1 MDEATSHLDLGREKT
16 VNEGIRSQVR
26 AVRAR
31 VRLSLMQ
38 PTTHPHGGAMS
49 QELVYERG
57 IEDAKQF
64 ARIMYFAHGAT
75 FFFSLGLLNVLVL
88 IVNYIR
94 RPDTAGT
101 IVYSHHTWMI
111 RSFWWY
117 VVWMAV
123 AIVLAIT
130 IIGIPLAW
138 LVGAGAWVWMA
149 YRIIRGFLDL
159 NNNKAMPV

>member
-1 MDEATSHLDLGREKT
+1 MPAPLFRGYNPGRAPSERAF
-16 VNEGIRSQVR
+16 GYRRSDVINSSSKENGM
-26 AVRAR
+26 A
-31 VRLSLMQ
+31 
-38 PTTHPHGGAMS
+38 

-64 ARIMYFAHGAT
+64 ARILYIAHAAT
-75 FFFSLGLLNVLVL
+75 FFFSLGLFNVLVL

-94 RPDTAGT
+94 RPETVGT
-101 IVYSHHTWMI
+101 MVYSHHTWMI

-117 VVWMAV
+117 VVWMVV
-123 AIVLAIT
+123 AT
-130 IIGIPLAW
+130 ILVFTFIGIPLAW
-138 LVGAGAWVWMA
+138 VVGVVAWVWMA

>member
-1 MDEATSHLDLGREKT
+1 MA
-16 VNEGIRSQVR
+16 
-26 AVRAR
+26 
-31 VRLSLMQ
+31 
-38 PTTHPHGGAMS
+38 

-64 ARIMYFAHGAT
+64 ARVLYVAHALT
-75 FFFSLGLLNVLVL
+75 FFFSLGTLSILVL

-101 IVYSHHTWMI
+101 MVYTHHTWMI
-111 RSFWWY
+111 RSFWIY
-117 VVWMAV
+117 VVAMAV
-123 AIVLAIT
+123 ALFLAIT

-138 LVGAGAWVWMA
+138 LVGVAAWVWMA

-159 NNNKAMPV
+159 NNNRAMPV

>member
-1 MDEATSHLDLGREKT
+1 
-16 VNEGIRSQVR
+16 
-26 AVRAR
+26 
-31 VRLSLMQ
+31 
-38 PTTHPHGGAMS
+38 MS

-57 IEDAKQF
+57 AEDAKQF
-64 ARIMYFAHGAT
+64 ARILYLAHAAT
-75 FFFSLGLLNVLVL
+75 FFFSLGLLNIIVL
-88 IVNYIR
+88 IVNYVR

-117 VVWMAV
+117 VAAMIA
-123 AIVLAIT
+123 AFVLAIT

-138 LVGAGAWVWMA
+138 LVGAGAWLWMA

-159 NNNKAMPV
+159 NNNRPMPM

>member
-1 MDEATSHLDLGREKT
+1 MPAALFLGCSPARAPPERA
-16 VNEGIRSQVR
+16 IRYRRSDAINSSSKEQ
-26 AVRAR
+26 
-31 VRLSLMQ
+31 
-38 PTTHPHGGAMS
+38 AMS

-57 IEDAKQF
+57 LEDAKQF
-64 ARIMYFAHGAT
+64 ARIMYIAHAAT
-75 FFFSLGLLNVLVL
+75 FFFSLGMLSVLVL

-94 RPDTAGT
+94 RPETAGT
-101 IVYSHHTWMI
+101 MVYSHHTWMI

-123 AIVLAIT
+123 AIFLAIT

-138 LVGAGAWVWMA
+138 LVGVGAWVWMA

-159 NNNKAMPV
+159 NNNRAMPV